1 MNKILINNNILNNY
15 KDNNIEIKDNKIS
28 FLSNGDYTLEY
39 INSSNI
45 NLNIELKDNIT
56 IKLFIISSD
65 NNIKI
70 NNNYNLNSNSNLI
83 IYKFYYNKSISEEVF
98 FNLNGT
104 NSMLSYN
111 FSSIS
116 KESEEYHII
125 VKHNNNSVTSR
136 VSNKLIGLNKSRINM
151 QIDSILDKGNI
162 NCIMEQNSRILTLG
176 DVDATIIPNMFI
188 EEDSVE
194 ARHGS
199 VVGRIKPEDIFYLE
213 SRGITYEEAVS
224 LIIKGLI
231 FSNLVLD
238 MEKRAMI
245 FKIIQELKP

>member
-1 MNKILINNNILNNY
+1 
-15 KDNNIEIKDNKIS
+15 
-28 FLSNGDYTLEY
+28 
-39 INSSNI
+39 
-45 NLNIELKDNIT
+45 
-56 IKLFIISSD
+56 
-65 NNIKI
+65 
-70 NNNYNLNSNSNLI
+70 
-83 IYKFYYNKSISEEVF
+83 
-98 FNLNGT
+98 
-104 NSMLSYN
+104 
-111 FSSIS
+111 
-116 KESEEYHII
+116 
-125 VKHNNNSVTSR
+125 
-136 VSNKLIGLNKSRINM
+136 M

-162 NCIMEQNSRILTLG
+162 DCIMEQNSRILTLG

-213 SRGITYEEAVS
+213 SRGITYEEAVI

-231 FSNLVLD
+231 FSNLALD

>member
-70 NNNYNLNSNSNLI
+70 NNNYTLNSNSNLI
-83 IYKFYYNKSISEEVF
+83 IYKFYYNKSISEEVL

-104 NSMLSYN
+104 KSMLSYN

-136 VSNKLIGLNKSRINM
+136 VSNKLIGLNKSHINM

-162 NCIMEQNSRILTLG
+162 DCIMEQNSRILTLG

>member
-56 IKLFIISSD
+56 IKLFIFSSD

-104 NSMLSYN
+104 KSMLSYN

-136 VSNKLIGLNKSRINM
+136 VSNKLIGLNKSHINM

-162 NCIMEQNSRILTLG
+162 DCIMEQNSRILTLG